1 MADDQLDDEHPLW
14 LVNEQIKGLL
24 EGEGASEDH
33 ENVVNFLLRT
43 GLPRG
48 TVDRMHRALVGADR
62 RLRNPPPPTL
72 PKDTRGCPECA
83 HSDSYGLPDRAFC
96 NHCVVLGY
104 AGHRGTHFKP
114 LNGG

>member
-1 MADDQLDDEHPLW
+1 MANDQLDDEHPLW

-33 ENVVNFLLRT
+33 DNVVDFLLRT

-48 TVDRMHRALVGADR
+48 TVDRIHRALVGADR
-62 RLRNPPPPTL
+62 SLSERPAAGIEQ
-72 PKDTRGCPECA
+72 RGCPDCA

-96 NHCVVLGY
+96 SHCIPLVYLG
-104 AGHRGTHFKP
+104 ARKTRGTHFKP
-114 LNGG
+114 LNG

>member
-1 MADDQLDDEHPLW
+1 MANDQLDDEHPLW

-33 ENVVNFLLRT
+33 DNVVNFLLST
-43 GLPRG
+43 GLPRN
-48 TVDRMHRALVGADR
+48 TVDRVHRALVCADR
-62 RLRNPPPPTL
+62 RLPNPSPPRVRN
-72 PKDTRGCPECA
+72 DVRGCEDCA
-83 HSDSYGLPDRAFC
+83 HSDSHGLPDRAFC
-96 NHCVVLGY
+96 SHCVVLGY